1 VRSWRSSRWRTALGN
16 LTLASASLALVLAT
30 LEVSLRLVHRG
41 RGGGKEGQEEAHYL
55 EYDPLLGWRKI
66 PGSRVTYSRR
76 EYNVDVRINSCGLR
90 DPERGYEAPPGTHR
104 LLALGDSFL
113 EGYTVP
119 LEQTVTQVLER
130 RLGEGGCPAEVINGG
145 TAAYSTDQ
153 ELLFFR
159 SEGKRYSPRVVLVF
173 FYYNDIVYNDRQF
186 YFGRV
191 KPAFQMVGEDGIEL
205 HMHPVRRAA
214 ASPPL
219 VDDVDEDTEGSA
231 LLEWVRE
238 RLWAGAPRA
247 HNLIARTGLWTPI
260 RPQHPRLELRVYD
273 SQAWPAVEEAWAKT
287 AAVLRALA
295 QDVREIGSRLLLVY
309 VPSRMEVQ
317 DDSWALTRFLYGLEG
332 ERWDRGLVARRLARL
347 GEADGYAVL
356 DLTAGLRRADRGLLG
371 RPYFDHDGHWTAI
384 GHATAAR
391 ELHVFLERR
400 EWLEECGR
408 RGG

>member
-1 VRSWRSSRWRTALGN
+1 V
-16 LTLASASLALVLAT
+16 
-30 LEVSLRLVHRG
+30 
-41 RGGGKEGQEEAHYL
+41 
-55 EYDPLLGWRKI
+55 
-66 PGSRVTYSRR
+66 
-76 EYNVDVRINSCGLR
+76 
-90 DPERGYEAPPGTHR
+90 
-104 LLALGDSFL
+104 
-113 EGYTVP
+113 
-119 LEQTVTQVLER
+119 
-130 RLGEGGCPAEVINGG
+130 
-145 TAAYSTDQ
+145 
-153 ELLFFR
+153 
-159 SEGKRYSPRVVLVF
+159 
-173 FYYNDIVYNDRQF
+173 
-186 YFGRV
+186 
-191 KPAFQMVGEDGIEL
+191 ED
-205 HMHPVRRAA
+205 
-214 ASPPL
+214 
-219 VDDVDEDTEGSA
+219 
-231 LLEWVRE
+231 
-238 RLWAGAPRA
+238 
-247 HNLIARTGLWTPI
+247 
-260 RPQHPRLELRVYD
+260 
-273 SQAWPAVEEAWAKT
+273 AWAKT